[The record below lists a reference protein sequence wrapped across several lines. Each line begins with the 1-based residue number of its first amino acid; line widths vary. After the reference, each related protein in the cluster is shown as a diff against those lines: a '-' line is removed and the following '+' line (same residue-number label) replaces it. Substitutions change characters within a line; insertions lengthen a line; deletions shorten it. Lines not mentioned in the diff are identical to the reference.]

1 MGSIFCCRHFHL
13 GHPQRVTQPQEWLIK
28 HSILPPRSS
37 SVVRTTRAPAPTPPV
52 VQIAECSSTDT
63 PKERTVKSLEALRTP
78 PKASPRPPSHFSG
91 NKSRHSQ
98 DIHFYTSFYYKADIE
113 RLFIEPLSS
122 WSSEN
127 PKFLPRSNYLQI
139 DEKNFFSSSI
149 CARWH
154 NSSLDEWRDMNDGAG
169 TEAFPG
175 ALLIFI
181 DGTSIPFQIPAHS
194 WLRRKLWVNYKKHH
208 AGRYFILCTQD

>member
-1 MGSIFCCRHFHL
+1 MGSIFCCRPFHL

-91 NKSRHSQ
+91 NKSRCSGQ
-98 DIHFYTSFYYKADIE
+98 FTVT
-113 RLFIEPLSS
+113 PT
-122 WSSEN
+122 
-127 PKFLPRSNYLQI
+127 
-139 DEKNFFSSSI
+139 
-149 CARWH
+149 
-154 NSSLDEWRDMNDGAG
+154 GAG
-169 TEAFPG
+169 AVEVAMLFEVEVAEIPNIFRESFAAAAYGCPDGLAEA
-175 ALLIFI
+175 
-181 DGTSIPFQIPAHS
+181 
-194 WLRRKLWVNYKKHH
+194 REKL
-208 AGRYFILCTQD
+208 